1 MLLSAS
7 QQKPGQH
14 SYTASGLAAQA
25 QEDLENSDLILVHPP
40 GFPCGSDQAADRRD
54 EGLLIELRP
63 VESPCS
69 GSPGHKRGIEPMS
82 LGFIKNALVFP
93 VPDYSR

>member
-1 MLLSAS
+1 MLPSVS

-14 SYTASGLAAQA
+14 SSTASGLAAQT

-40 GFPCGSDQAADRRD
+40 GLPCGSDLAPDRRD

-63 VESPCS
+63 VESPYS
-69 GSPGHKRGIEPMS
+69 GSPGHERGREPMS
-82 LGFIKNALVFP
+82 PGFIKNALVFP

>member
-1 MLLSAS
+1 MLPSVS

-14 SYTASGLAAQA
+14 SYTASGLAAQI

-40 GFPCGSDQAADRRD
+40 GFPCGSDPAPDHRG
-54 EGLLIELRP
+54 EGLLTELPP
-63 VESPCS
+63 VESPYS
-69 GSPGHKRGIEPMS
+69 GSPGHERGIEPMS